1 MLWNFTEHR
10 NRRGIVLQ
18 AAAAGRHL
26 SLSRR
31 TPIMTTLS
39 DKLMLFI
46 CCTLLLYAQMPD
58 TGLFHVLAILTGV
71 TFTCFCGCCNAD
83 CLSWQDLPPKN
94 RILLTGLWLLF
105 AGISLCTAEF
115 SCFLPLLFYETALA
129 FPVFSLRN
137 RKSLSAQTANTL
149 ENPAA
154 GSIAF
159 FPAALSPALC
169 LIPFSSMRNMPSFCP
184 WIVIFPFA
192 LAWILA
198 AKTFRLCR
206 MEENFR
212 LLRDSATEYN
222 LLLQQKNKD
231 LIEKQNHEIHI
242 ATLKERNRIAR
253 EIHDNVGHM
262 LSRSILQAGALSA
275 VNQQENLKTPLNDLT
290 ETLSTA
296 MTSVRESVHN
306 LHDDSIDLKG
316 AVLELISGFSDYRI
330 HLDYDMGHYVPA
342 PVKYCF
348 ISIVK
353 EALSNI
359 ARHSNGSEIFI
370 TLREHPSLYQ
380 LIIKDNGTAVH
391 QNHTGMGIANMQ
403 ERIKRLN
410 GNFSLSAKDGFQIFA
425 AVPRER
431 HE

>member
-1 MLWNFTEHR
+1 
-10 NRRGIVLQ
+10 
-18 AAAAGRHL
+18 
-26 SLSRR
+26 
-31 TPIMTTLS
+31 
-39 DKLMLFI
+39 
-46 CCTLLLYAQMPD
+46 
-58 TGLFHVLAILTGV
+58 
-71 TFTCFCGCCNAD
+71 
-83 CLSWQDLPPKN
+83 
-94 RILLTGLWLLF
+94 
-105 AGISLCTAEF
+105 
-115 SCFLPLLFYETALA
+115 
-129 FPVFSLRN
+129 
-137 RKSLSAQTANTL
+137 
-149 ENPAA
+149 
-154 GSIAF
+154 
-159 FPAALSPALC
+159 
-169 LIPFSSMRNMPSFCP
+169 
-184 WIVIFPFA
+184 
-192 LAWILA
+192 
-198 AKTFRLCR
+198 
-206 MEENFR
+206 
-212 LLRDSATEYN
+212 
-222 LLLQQKNKD
+222 
-231 LIEKQNHEIHI
+231 
-242 ATLKERNRIAR
+242 
-253 EIHDNVGHM
+253 
-262 LSRSILQAGALSA
+262 
-275 VNQQENLKTPLNDLT
+275 
-290 ETLSTA
+290 

>member
-1 MLWNFTEHR
+1 
-10 NRRGIVLQ
+10 
-18 AAAAGRHL
+18 
-26 SLSRR
+26 
-31 TPIMTTLS
+31 MTTLS
-39 DKLMLFI
+39 DKLILFI
-46 CCTLLLYAQMPD
+46 CCTLLLYAQMPA

-83 CLSWQDLPPKN
+83 CLPWQDLSSKN
-94 RILLTGLWLLF
+94 RILLTGLWFLF
-105 AGISLCTAEF
+105 AGISLSTAEF

-129 FPVFSLRN
+129 FPVFPLHYH
-137 RKSLSAQTANTL
+137 KPLSAQTTVSSPHPNTL

-159 FPAALSPALC
+159 FPGAFSLALC
-169 LIPFSSMRNMPSFCP
+169 LIPFYSMRNMPSFCP
-184 WIVIFPFA
+184 WIVIFLFA

-275 VNQQENLKTPLNDLT
+275 VNQQENLKAPLKDLT

-330 HLDYDMGHYVPA
+330 HLDYDMEHFVPA

-359 ARHSNGSEIFI
+359 ARHSNGSEISI
-370 TLREHPSLYQ
+370 TLREHPCLYQ

-403 ERIKRLN
+403 ERIKHLN

-425 AVPRER
+425 AVPREH